1 MKQMI
6 KYYIRF
12 ILFGAAS
19 FFGIFAIL
27 KECEQWFNIK
37 FFKEILIA
45 IGIIISVLTIIASII
60 FLKRPLTPFDKSIK
74 ILRNTVVA
82 LGFICFI
89 LSSIRIGM
97 LNIERGTDLYLKY
110 GKPFVLCLVSGTMVE
125 ILECIK

>member
-45 IGIIISVLTIIASII
+45 IGIIIGVLTIIASII
-60 FLKRPLTPFDKSIK
+60 FPADLLKFYRRNKPSVMTLGTVERRMQFVK
-74 ILRNTVVA
+74 I
-82 LGFICFI
+82 
-89 LSSIRIGM
+89 
-97 LNIERGTDLYLKY
+97 
-110 GKPFVLCLVSGTMVE
+110 
-125 ILECIK
+125 